1 VNELEQVEQEHKVAM
16 VVVAHADD
24 AEFGCAGTVA
34 CWVRDGWDVYYV
46 ICTDG
51 GSGGPDEATEITRE
65 ARQHVVETR
74 MREQR
79 AAAEILGVKDVLFL
93 GYPDGE
99 LQPTLALR
107 RDIVRL
113 LRKYR
118 PARVI
123 CQSPERNWEG
133 ELSIP
138 ASHPDH
144 LAAGQAAL
152 AAIYPA
158 AQNPWDFAELINEEG
173 LKPHK
178 VSEVY
183 IMSAP
188 RTNYGMDIAPV
199 IEQKWQALLAHKSQ
213 LGEPSAEFQQ
223 FLRHWSSE
231 VGKKYS
237 YEHGEEFHL
246 TKNY

>member
-1 VNELEQVEQEHKVAM
+1 VSELEQVEQEHKVAM

-24 AEFGCAGTVA
+24 AEFSCAGTVA
-34 CWVRDGWDVYYV
+34 TWVHDGWDVYYV

-65 ARQHVVETR
+65 ARQQTVETR

-79 AAAEILGVKDVLFL
+79 AAAEILGVKDVIFL

-107 RDIVRL
+107 RDIVRQ

-118 PARVI
+118 PSRVI
-123 CQSPERNWEG
+123 CQSPERNWQG
-133 ELSIP
+133 PLRIP
-138 ASHPDH
+138 AYHPDH

-178 VSEVY
+178 VSDVY
-183 IMSAP
+183 IMAAP
-188 RTNYGMDIAPV
+188 TTNYGVDVTPV
-199 IEQKWQALLAHKSQ
+199 IEQKWQALQAHQSQ
-213 LGEPSAEFQQ
+213 LGEPDPAFQQ
-223 FLRHWSSE
+223 FLHHWSTD
-231 VGKKYS
+231 VGKKYG

-246 TKNY
+246 TRNY